1 MKLSD
6 LIRTETDIASVVAHS
21 QFAMHALSRDKE
33 GLLTYTKAMWANSAE
48 SIAITAGPELAYNN
62 MEEFISGYTPTGTL
76 VNNTDIYVNE
86 NPNRVINSKTYYVKV
101 INGAYVVDGLVR
113 PNLILEKGVNFT
125 FDISDT
131 STQGFS
137 LYISTSPGDS
147 ARTNE
152 YNEGVSYIRLGVA
165 NSAPTSLNFTVPFN
179 APNILYYSCV
189 ERANC
194 FGTLHIAEAKVDISR
209 RKYEQVRFDSQRLI
223 YYVNENGFLVA
234 RYGSD
239 YSYT

>member
-6 LIRTETDIASVVAHS
+6 LVRNEADIASVAAHS
-21 QFAMHALSRDKE
+21 QFAMHALSRDKD
-33 GLLTYTKAMWANSAE
+33 GLLTYTKALWANSAE
-48 SIAITAGPELAYNN
+48 SILITAGPELAYNN
-62 MEEFISGYTPTGTL
+62 MEEFISGYTPSGTFI
-76 VNNTDIYVNE
+76 NNTDIYVRE

-113 PNLILEKGVNFT
+113 PNLLLEKGVTYT

-131 STQGFS
+131 STQGYT
-137 LYISTSPGDS
+137 LYISTGPGDS

-152 YNEGVSYIRLGVA
+152 YNEGVSYIKSGGG
-165 NSAPTSLNFTVPFN
+165 NSTPTSLTFSVPFN

-189 ERANC
+189 ESANC
-194 FGTLHIAEAKVDISR
+194 FGILHIAEAKVDISR
-209 RKYEQVRFDSQRLI
+209 RKYEQVRFDSQKLT
-223 YYVNENGFLVA
+223 YYINENGFLVA